1 MRKGDFQP
9 NGFDLKAL
17 RKDAAKI
24 RTEFFTTSQ
33 RPNAEDLQNAYFLH
47 LRDSARHLQSCSTAF
62 SSRRWATQARRMTSR
77 GPHPNSE
84 ANVANISPN
93 KSWDWLS
100 NISSVWNCFR
110 SFSPGLIVRVPTSV
124 HLSRHTKTF
133 CIQTPQNFSG
143 WKKLVPII
151 PPSVALAWDR
161 SSFDQRDNT
170 NHEILLQSAILGR
183 PTWSYVS
190 NWYGRCHG
198 PQHIRFGGTKV
209 Q

>member
-84 ANVANISPN
+84 ANVANISHP
-93 KSWDWLS
+93 
-100 NISSVWNCFR
+100 
-110 SFSPGLIVRVPTSV
+110 
-124 HLSRHTKTF
+124 
-133 CIQTPQNFSG
+133 
-143 WKKLVPII
+143 
-151 PPSVALAWDR
+151 
-161 SSFDQRDNT
+161 T
-170 NHEILLQSAILGR
+170 NHGIDCRISHLFGI
-183 PTWSYVS
+183 VS
-190 NWYGRCHG
+190 VVSVPG
-198 PQHIRFGGTKV
+198 
-209 Q
+209 